1 VPEEPL
7 GGAGGSVRGS
17 ARRSELPL
25 LKRAPRIPDPGQYV
39 DLRTENGAW
48 RKGFRTLSEP
58 WTADTGE
65 VMIRVATEDE
75 YRAAA
80 REGHSAVGMPWSTE
94 RLRLTSP
101 RPPWNLSRVSVRWA
115 VGGTQIHIG
124 R

>member
-7 GGAGGSVRGS
+7 GGASGSVRGS

-48 RKGFRTLSEP
+48 RKGFRTL
-58 WTADTGE
+58 W
-65 VMIRVATEDE
+65 VATEDE
-75 YRAAA
+75 YLAAA
-80 REGHSAVGMPWSTE
+80 REDHSAPGVPWSTE

-115 VGGTQIHIG
+115 AGGTQIHIG